1 MSEEL
6 LEIANKRLVRA
17 EFLIASRN
25 AGVRPEALDAAY
37 KLADLSSVAI
47 DDNGKVWGVDDAIE
61 ALRSESDFVFAPVE
75 KPRPR
80 TLGGPSGY
88 GIE

>member
-1 MSEEL
+1 MSEEA
-6 LEIANKRLVRA
+6 LELANKRLVRA

-37 KLADLSSVAI
+37 KLADLSGVAI

-61 ALRSESDFVFAPVE
+61 ELRNKSNYLFIPVE
-75 KPRPR
+75 KPKPKA
-80 TLGGPSGY
+80 LGGPSGN
-88 GIE
+88 